1 MGASLLAMDSPH
13 GYTAS
18 LAFRHQGGSYLRSVG
33 ISPPWRLPHVPSSM
47 RRSFRDIHGIL
58 LLDKPLG
65 LSSNQALQ
73 TARRLVGAAKGGH
86 TGSLDPLAT
95 GLLPLCFGE
104 ATKLAG
110 WLLGSRKAYE
120 AEVRLGATTTTADLE
135 GEVVETR
142 PVPVLDTA
150 AIEAALAPLRGRIVQ
165 VPPAYSAIKQDGVPL
180 YVKARRGET
189 VDVPSREVEVY
200 RLDVLERTTDT
211 IRLHVECGS
220 GTYVRSLAVD
230 LGANLGCGAHLT
242 ALRRLWV
249 EPFMA
254 PAMITLDQL
263 RAAAEAGP
271 DPLDACLLPVAA
283 GLAHVPRVDLDPEG
297 TRVLGFGQPVPL
309 GEGAT
314 PGRCGVWGADGR
326 LMALGDVDG
335 AGVLR
340 VLRGLNLPSV

>member
-1 MGASLLAMDSPH
+1 M
-13 GYTAS
+13 T
-18 LAFRHQGGSYLRSVG
+18 
-33 ISPPWRLPHVPSSM
+33 
-47 RRSFRDIHGIL
+47 RRTFLDIHGIL

-73 TARRLVGAAKGGH
+73 AARRLVGAAKGGH

-104 ATKLAG
+104 ATKIAG

-135 GEVVETR
+135 GDIVETR
-142 PVPVLDTA
+142 PVPPLDDAT
-150 AIEAALAPLRGRIVQ
+150 IEAALAPLRGHIVQ

-180 YVKARRGET
+180 YVRARRGEA
-189 VDVPSREVEVY
+189 VDVPAREVDVY
-200 RLDVLERTTDT
+200 RLEVIERQGDT
-211 IRLHVECGS
+211 VRLHVECGS

-230 LGANLGCGAHLT
+230 FGAHLGCGAHLT
-242 ALRRLWV
+242 GLRRLWV

-254 PAMITLDQL
+254 PAMVTLDQL
-263 RAAAEAGP
+263 RDAVETGP
-271 DPLDACLLPVAA
+271 DPLEALILPVAA
-283 GLAHVPRVDLDPEG
+283 GLSHIPRVELDPEQ

-309 GEGAT
+309 GQGVA

-326 LMALGDVDG
+326 LMALGETGGD
-335 AGVLR
+335 GVLR
-340 VLRGLNLPSV
+340 VLRGFNLPPV

>member
-1 MGASLLAMDSPH
+1 M
-13 GYTAS
+13 T
-18 LAFRHQGGSYLRSVG
+18 
-33 ISPPWRLPHVPSSM
+33 

-104 ATKLAG
+104 ATKIAG

-120 AEVRLGATTTTADLE
+120 AEVKLGVTTTTADLE
-135 GEVVETR
+135 GDVVDTR
-142 PVPVLDTA
+142 PVPALDDA
-150 AIEAALAPLRGRIVQ
+150 AVEAALAPLRGHIVQ

-180 YVKARRGET
+180 YVRARRGEA
-189 VDVPSREVEVY
+189 VDVPSREVDVY
-200 RLDVLERTTDT
+200 QLDVLERSGDT
-211 IRLHVECGS
+211 LRLFVECGS

-242 ALRRLWV
+242 GLRRLWV

-254 PAMITLDQL
+254 PSMVTLDQL
-263 RAAAEAGP
+263 RAAADTGP
-271 DPLDACLLPVAA
+271 DPLDACLLPVDA
-283 GLAHVPRVDLDPEG
+283 GLAHIPRVELDVPQ

-309 GEGAT
+309 GEGADS
-314 PGRCGVWGADGR
+314 GRCGVWGADGR
-326 LMALGDVDG
+326 LMALGEVAPDG
-335 AGVLR
+335 MLR
-340 VLRGLNLPSV
+340 VLRGFNLPAA